1 MAATKLADMA
11 FIPEQFASYVIRRTA
26 ELSNLVQSGIISAS
40 PILNDLVT
48 GGGRTVTLP
57 VFNDLAGDDE
67 VLGETAATVGGITTS
82 KDIAP
87 VLQRIKAWGATELA
101 GALSGT
107 EPIKAIG
114 DLIANYRVRQEQKT
128 LISVLEGAF
137 GASNMS
143 GLVLDITGN
152 VGASAISANAVL
164 DAKQLKG
171 DAAGDLVALAMHSA
185 TYTKL
190 QKDNVIQFIPAAESK
205 VQIPTYLGYRVIID
219 DGLPYVT
226 PGKAAY
232 TITIGGTYAED
243 ETVTADSVTYTVKAT
258 DTTNALIA
266 QGLKAA
272 LDADTTFKGKFA
284 TTINGNV
291 ITVVQ
296 KVAGTGAEP
305 SVSKSSTSGTV
316 AAATITDGTGNGLY
330 TTYLFAE
337 GAVARGEGV
346 PAALTPFETD
356 RDSLASTDIII
367 TRRAYVLHPQGMAW
381 QPASALAGATP
392 SNAEL
397 ATGANWSRV
406 ADVKKMGIVKLVH
419 TL

>member
-1 MAATKLADMA
+1 MAATKLVDMA
-11 FIPEQFASYVIRRTA
+11 FIPEQFAAYVIRRTA
-26 ELSNLVQSGIISAS
+26 ELSNLVQSGIISSS
-40 PILNDLVT
+40 PILDDLVT

-57 VFNDLAGDDE
+57 VFNDLSGDDE

-82 KDIAP
+82 KDVAP

-114 DLIANYRVRQEQKT
+114 ELIANYRVRQEQKT
-128 LISVLEGAF
+128 LISILEGAF
-137 GASNMS
+137 GASNMA
-143 GLVLDITGN
+143 GLVLDITGATN
-152 VGASAISANAVL
+152 TAISANAIL

-171 DAAGDLVALAMHSA
+171 DSAGDLVAIAMHSA

-190 QKDNVIQFIPAAESK
+190 QKDNVIQFIPTSDSK
-205 VQIPTYLGYRVIID
+205 VQIPTYLGYRVIVD
-219 DGLPYVT
+219 DGLPVT
-226 PGKAAY
+226 P
-232 TITIGGTYAED
+232 
-243 ETVTADSVTYTVKAT
+243 
-258 DTTNALIA
+258 
-266 QGLKAA
+266 
-272 LDADTTFKGKFA
+272 A
-284 TTINGNV
+284 TTGEN
-291 ITVVQ
+291 
-296 KVAGTGAEP
+296 
-305 SVSKSSTSGTV
+305 
-316 AAATITDGTGNGLY
+316 ATPAKY

-381 QPASALAGATP
+381 APASSLAGATP
-392 SNAEL
+392 SNTEL
-397 ATGANWSRV
+397 STGANWSRV

>member
-67 VLGETAATVGGITTS
+67 VLGETPATVGGITTS
-82 KDIAP
+82 KDVAP

-114 DLIANYRVRQEQKT
+114 ELIANYRVRQEQKT

-143 GLVLDITGN
+143 DLVLDITG
-152 VGASAISANAVL
+152 ATDTAISANAVL

-219 DGLPYVT
+219 DGLPV
-226 PGKAAY
+226 
-232 TITIGGTYAED
+232 
-243 ETVTADSVTYTVKAT
+243 
-258 DTTNALIA
+258 
-266 QGLKAA
+266 
-272 LDADTTFKGKFA
+272 
-284 TTINGNV
+284 
-291 ITVVQ
+291 
-296 KVAGTGAEP
+296 
-305 SVSKSSTSGTV
+305 V
-316 AAATITDGTGNGLY
+316 AASGSTPAKY

-397 ATGANWSRV
+397 AAGANWSRV

>member
-40 PILNDLVT
+40 PILDDLVT

-82 KDIAP
+82 KDVAP

-114 DLIANYRVRQEQKT
+114 ELIANYRVRQEQKT

-143 GLVLDITGN
+143 GLVHDITS
-152 VGASAISANAVL
+152 ATDTAISANAVL

-219 DGLPYVT
+219 DGLPVT
-226 PGKAAY
+226 P
-232 TITIGGTYAED
+232 
-243 ETVTADSVTYTVKAT
+243 
-258 DTTNALIA
+258 
-266 QGLKAA
+266 
-272 LDADTTFKGKFA
+272 A
-284 TTINGNV
+284 TTGEN
-291 ITVVQ
+291 
-296 KVAGTGAEP
+296 
-305 SVSKSSTSGTV
+305 
-316 AAATITDGTGNGLY
+316 ATPAKY

-392 SNAEL
+392 SNTEL

>member
-11 FIPEQFASYVIRRTA
+11 FIPEQFTSYVIRRTA

-67 VLGETAATVGGITTS
+67 VLGETPATVGGITTS
-82 KDIAP
+82 KDVAP

-114 DLIANYRVRQEQKT
+114 ELIANYRVRQEQKT

-143 GLVLDITGN
+143 DLVLDITS
-152 VGASAISANAVL
+152 ATDTAISANAVL

-219 DGLPYVT
+219 DSLPV
-226 PGKAAY
+226 
-232 TITIGGTYAED
+232 
-243 ETVTADSVTYTVKAT
+243 
-258 DTTNALIA
+258 
-266 QGLKAA
+266 
-272 LDADTTFKGKFA
+272 
-284 TTINGNV
+284 
-291 ITVVQ
+291 
-296 KVAGTGAEP
+296 
-305 SVSKSSTSGTV
+305 V
-316 AAATITDGTGNGLY
+316 AASGSTPAKY